1 MGQRVLIT
9 GGSGFIGSALVNRL
23 RAEPSIDEIV
33 VFDGRERHPASAHG
47 TGVTVLTGSIL
58 DRAELAAACRG
69 IDVVVHLA
77 ARVSA
82 VHAEQDP
89 LGTHAI
95 NVTGTLLLL
104 DVIAEQPRPPL
115 LVFASS
121 AAVYGAE
128 SPADPAATGH
138 DPGRRP
144 QGVYGASKAAAEDYI
159 AAYQASRGISAL
171 VLRLYNVFGPG
182 QSVRHDLRPIVPM
195 AVTAALSGEPLTV
208 IGDGEQIRDFT
219 FVGDVAE
226 VLSTAVI
233 DRVSAPRP
241 LDISWGACR
250 SINDLIR
257 VIEAESGSVI
267 ARITRPNRPEDIR
280 VSRGNSAD
288 LDRWFPAISPTNFSS
303 AIAATIAWTS
313 SDAQRVASQ

>member
-9 GGSGFIGSALVNRL
+9 GGSGFIGSTLVNRL
-23 RAEPSIDEIV
+23 RSEPSIDEIV
-33 VFDGRERHPASAHG
+33 VFDGRDRKSAVVPEA
-47 TGVTVLTGSIL
+47 GVTVLSGSIL
-58 DRAELAAACRG
+58 DRAELASACRG

-77 ARVSA
+77 AQVSA

-104 DVIAEQPRPPL
+104 DVIAEQPSPPL

-128 SPADPAATGH
+128 SPADPTATGRE
-138 DPGRRP
+138 PGHRP

-226 VLSTAVI
+226 VLATAVI

-267 ARITRPNRPEDIR
+267 ARIALPNRSEDIR

-288 LDRWFPAISPTNFSS
+288 LDRWFPAISPTSFSS

-313 SDAQRVASQ
+313 SDARRVASQ